1 MDRLKPGTRIIDTRS
16 SCRTGIVLAHTDCKI
31 VNKYPEGTDARWNE
45 KARAEYTWV
54 EFSNGG
60 TNGWMDLPYYL
71 QAEKSLEDKVEEA
84 RAALAA
90 AEAALEAAKLPHPG
104 DRYSSA
110 FNNTTATVKFVD
122 GDVIYYEFRFNQNQV
137 VSYAGRKIES
147 FLKAYETKL
156 GDCGC

>member
-60 TNGWMDLPYYL
+60 INGWTDLPYYL
-71 QAEKSLEDKVEEA
+71 QAEKTLEDKVEEA
-84 RAALAA
+84 RQALAD
-90 AEAALEAAKLPHPG
+90 AEAELEASRTPKAG
-104 DRYSSA
+104 DRWVNGE
-110 FNNTTATVKFVD
+110 FTATVKFVD
-122 GDVIYYEFRFNQNQV
+122 ENFVFYTYTTVRSNNPV
-137 VSYAGRKIES
+137 PAGRRLKS
-147 FLKAYETKL
+147 FLRNYTKQI
-156 GDCGC
+156 CGC